1 MSIFRIPFG
10 LLVLVLVRG
19 GSGTS
24 TPSTVAWPHRAF
36 VTSLHAPPVSFRA
49 YTLGGDLI
57 IAVDRSGRRT
67 TTPAAI
73 PTLRALTARDTIRA
87 QTPDEFTLNLLKGP
101 VVFAAE
107 GHDSLHVV
115 VGKNPFGSVDQVTA
129 VGRKLTLRWVDSR
142 FVIDTR

>member
-1 MSIFRIPFG
+1 MFRMSFG
-10 LLVLVLVRG
+10 LLVLVLVSS
-19 GSGTS
+19 GSET
-24 TPSTVAWPHRAF
+24 TPNTAAWPHRAF
-36 VTSLHAPPVSFRA
+36 VTALHAPPVSFRA